1 MWEGIEVDPMQELK
15 EHANNLNEI
24 NLQIAEL
31 VQYKEQ
37 LERHLIE
44 NLGRARFHNIDG
56 KIEMTDVTHEG
67 SRSHVIGKF
76 KLEIKTDINISVKAS
91 EYEAYRM
98 QIRKEFDPITIKETY
113 HVNKRILSDIDT
125 YGSDSDKV
133 MIGKFIQRKY
143 AKPHIKVVANV

>member
-1 MWEGIEVDPMQELK
+1 MWEGIEVDPMQEIK
-15 EHANNLNEI
+15 EHAANLNEI

-44 NLGRARFHNIDG
+44 KLGRARFHHIDG
-56 KIEMTDVTHEG
+56 KIEITDVTHEG
-67 SRSHVIGKF
+67 MQSHSIGKF
-76 KLEIKTDINISVKAS
+76 KLEIKTDVNFSVKAS
-91 EYEAYRM
+91 EYEAYRN
-98 QIRKEFDPITIKETY
+98 QIRKEFNPITIKETY
-113 HVNKRILSDIDT
+113 HVNKRILNDMEV

-143 AKPHIKVVANV
+143 AKPHVSIKANV

>member
-1 MWEGIEVDPMQELK
+1 MWEGIELDPMQELK
-15 EHANNLNEI
+15 EHAANLNET

-37 LERHLIE
+37 LERHIIE
-44 NLGRARFHNIDG
+44 KLGRARFHAIDG
-56 KIEMTDVTHEG
+56 KMEMTDVTHEG
-67 SRSHVIGKF
+67 MRSHALGKF

-91 EYEAYRM
+91 EYEAYCT
-98 QIRKEFDPITIKETY
+98 QIRKEFNPITIKETY
-113 HVNKRILSDIDT
+113 HVNKKILSDIDV

-143 AKPHIKVVANV
+143 AKPHIKVLANV

>member
-1 MWEGIEVDPMQELK
+1 MWEGIEVDPMQEIK

-24 NLQIAEL
+24 NLQIAQL

-44 NLGRARFHNIDG
+44 KLGRARFHHIDG

-67 SRSHVIGKF
+67 MQSHAVGKF
-76 KLEIKTDINISVKAS
+76 KLEIKTDVNFSVKAS
-91 EYEAYRM
+91 EYEAYRN
-98 QIRKEFDPITIKETY
+98 QIRKEFNPITIKETY
-113 HVNKRILSDIDT
+113 HVNKRILNDMEV